1 MGKDTSVAL
10 GDHFTDFL
18 ARQVGTGRFG
28 SASEVVRAGLRLL
41 EEREARLEELRAL
54 IAAGEAGGWD
64 EGFDLDGFVEGMKAG
79 QAA

>member
-28 SASEVVRAGLRLL
+28 TASEVVRAGLRLP
-41 EEREARLEELRAL
+41 EEREANSRYMYE
-54 IAAGEAGGWD
+54 IASAGEAGGWD